1 MNCRNCGAEI
11 ADKALICYRCGTA
24 TTEAKYQP
32 VTLSTTRSRSS
43 LVATVIALAL
53 IAVLF
58 VVMGRVATGETS
70 DYLRYAA
77 VVIAVA
83 IVALRAFA
91 RRRRSSGVR

>member
-1 MNCRNCGAEI
+1 MQCRNCGVEI

-32 VTLSTTRSRSS
+32 TPLARTGSRAG

-70 DYLRYAA
+70 DYVRYAA
-77 VVIAVA
+77 IVIAVV

-91 RRRRSSGVR
+91 RRRR

>member
-24 TTEAKYQP
+24 TTAAKYQP
-32 VTLSTTRSRSS
+32 TPLSRTSSRSS
-43 LVATVIALAL
+43 LIATVIALAL

-70 DYLRYAA
+70 DYVRYGA
-77 VVIAVA
+77 VVMAVV

-91 RRRRSSGVR
+91 RRRR

>member
-1 MNCRNCGAEI
+1 MQCRNCGAEI

-32 VTLSTTRSRSS
+32 APLTRTRSRSG

-58 VVMGRVATGETS
+58 VVVGRMATDETS
-70 DYLRYAA
+70 DYVRYAA
-77 VVIAVA
+77 VVLAVA

-91 RRRRSSGVR
+91 RRRR